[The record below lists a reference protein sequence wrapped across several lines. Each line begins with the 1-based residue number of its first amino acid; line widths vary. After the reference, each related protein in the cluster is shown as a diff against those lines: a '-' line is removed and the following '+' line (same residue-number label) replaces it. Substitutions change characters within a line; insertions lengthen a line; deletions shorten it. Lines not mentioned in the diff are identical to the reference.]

1 MDIEDDL
8 AQVISYLKT
17 DLDFFGADVL
27 LRAFK
32 HVFPDDF
39 RDFILSAQTLTEEEL
54 EDIHASSSRC
64 IATRMANSS

>member
-8 AQVISYLKT
+8 AQVISYLKI
-17 DLDFFGADVL
+17 DLDFFGANIL

-32 HVFPDDF
+32 QVFPEAF
-39 RDFILSAQTLTEEEL
+39 REFILSAQTLTEEEL